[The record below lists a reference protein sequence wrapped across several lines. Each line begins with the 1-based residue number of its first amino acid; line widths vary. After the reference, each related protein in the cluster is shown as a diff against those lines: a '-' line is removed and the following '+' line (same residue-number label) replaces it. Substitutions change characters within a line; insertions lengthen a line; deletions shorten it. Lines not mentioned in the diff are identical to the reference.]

1 MPLMIIGLGNPIGM
15 YPGHERH
22 NMGFMVTDMMAGNHG
37 LTFRP
42 APSDI
47 LALTTSL
54 DNGKGENVLLVQPQ
68 TTMNRSGEAIKAIAN
83 LLGWNRNTNDTAY
96 ADFVLV
102 QDDVE
107 LEPGRIR
114 IKRGGSDGH
123 HNGVKSVMDS
133 LGKDADRLVKVKV
146 GVGRPPKGTSMFD
159 WVTGEMED
167 SALNSLMPGVAM
179 ATAAIEDYVQNRNV
193 EAIMNKYNGMS
204 KHH

>member
-1 MPLMIIGLGNPIGM
+1 MPLMIIGLGNPTGM
-15 YPGHERH
+15 YPYHERH

-68 TTMNRSGEAIKAIAN
+68 TTMNRSGEAIAD
-83 LLGWNRNTNDTAY
+83 LLDYHRISDGSSYD
-96 ADFVLV
+96 DFVLV
-102 QDDVE
+102 QDDVD

-123 HNGVKSVMDS
+123 HNGVRSVMGA
-133 LGKDADRLVKVKV
+133 LGQRADRLVKVKV
-146 GVGRPPKGTSMFD
+146 GVGRPSKGTSMFD
-159 WVTGEMED
+159 WVTGEMD
-167 SALNSLMPGVAM
+167 DGALNSLMPGIAL
-179 ATAAIEDYVQNRNV
+179 AEAAVEDYVQNRNA
-193 EAIMNKYNGMS
+193 EAIMNRYNGR
-204 KHH
+204 K

>member
-1 MPLMIIGLGNPIGM
+1 MPLMIIGLGNPVGM
-15 YPGHERH
+15 YPYHERH
-22 NMGFMVTDMMAGNHG
+22 NMGFMVMDMMAQNHG

-47 LALTTSL
+47 LALTASL

-68 TTMNRSGEAIKAIAN
+68 TTMNRSGEAIADFLDFRRISD
-83 LLGWNRNTNDTAY
+83 GSSYD
-96 ADFVLV
+96 DFVLI
-102 QDDVE
+102 QDDVD

-123 HNGVKSVMDS
+123 HNGVRSVMDV
-133 LGKDADRLVKVKV
+133 LGRKADKLVKVKV

-159 WVTGEMED
+159 WVTGEMDDE
-167 SALNSLMPGVAM
+167 ALDGLMPGVAM
-179 ATAAIEDYVQNRNV
+179 AEAAVEDYVQNRSV